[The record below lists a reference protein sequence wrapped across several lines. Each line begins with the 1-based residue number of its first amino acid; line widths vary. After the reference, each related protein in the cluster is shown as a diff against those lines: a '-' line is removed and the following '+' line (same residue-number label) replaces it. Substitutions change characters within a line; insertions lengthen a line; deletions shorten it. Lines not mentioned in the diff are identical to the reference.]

1 MVGKREKFTCLSW
14 QNVGNMTAKP
24 LFLCNITT
32 AFLSLIIAEKC
43 EAYDVMLKH
52 ILVPNR
58 QPLAIKCSPEK
69 SLKSGDYNLTWNE
82 KNIQPV
88 RWYKDCQLLEG
99 ERFAFS
105 NSHLIIFNVTVHD
118 QGNYT
123 CETTYTYNG
132 RQYNISRDVS
142 LTVEVSPP
150 KKPPEISYP
159 RNNSIEVELGSQVT
173 VDCNTTGADGYEVF
187 WTGNGVY
194 IDVFYMSRIF
204 ASPYEE
210 ETSYDGRPMHSVKL
224 IISEVNSEDY
234 EQPFV
239 CQASNAFG
247 QVASYIILKH
257 KVPDIRRWLTGGLVS
272 LLILTFITLIIYK
285 IFKIDLVLWYR
296 NSVCAFASKEGEVV
310 KKVLQDDTF
319 LMSWHLWGW
328 GLLPGGPRSCIQ
340 VTCWHIRPH
349 DGKRDGKIYDAYV
362 LYAKSSGGRSFCR
375 LETFVRRIL
384 PDVLE
389 QQCGYNLF
397 ILGRDDLPG
406 EAVVSVADE
415 TLKQSRR
422 LMIILGS
429 ETSSCCLL
437 EDTSE
442 QQLAM
447 YNALI
452 RDGIQVIL
460 IEMDEIQ
467 DYTSMPESIKYIK
480 QKHGAIQWKGDF
492 SEKSCS
498 ANTTFWKNVRY
509 RMPSRKK
516 LLNNWLFSEKIQ
528 NDPKM
533 SFPGSESCSL
543 SVCWHSGIQGQD
555 HLWEWKILET
565 QRSNFISRRATD
577 VLHRSSLWWALWFP
591 PGDPAD
597 GPVTSRTAAVMFV
610 LAGCIQPLRDGGAA
624 AFLLEQDME
633 QRN

>member
-1 MVGKREKFTCLSW
+1 
-14 QNVGNMTAKP
+14 
-24 LFLCNITT
+24 LFL
-32 AFLSLIIAEKC
+32 LEKC
-43 EAYDVMLKH
+43 DAYDVMLRQS
-52 ILVPNR
+52 LVPDG
-58 QPLAIKCSPEK
+58 QPLAIKCSLEE
-69 SLKSGDYNLTWNE
+69 SLKSRDYNLTWYKVGNQTAVPRDKLSRIHQQKNLIWFLPAMLEDSGEYECVIRNLTSCRKMCTKVTVFKRIDGLCLNE
-82 KNIQPV
+82 KFAVEEVIFTLSSAKVVCPHLDYFRKENIQPV
-88 RWYKDCQLLEG
+88 YWYKDCQLLEG
-99 ERFAFS
+99 KRFAFS
-105 NSHLIIFNVTVHD
+105 NSDLIIFNVTVND

-123 CETTYTYNG
+123 CETTYAYNG
-132 RQYNISRDVS
+132 KQYNISRDIRLS
-142 LTVEVSPP
+142 VEGNPP

-210 ETSYDGRPMHSVKL
+210 ETSYDGRPVLSVKL
-224 IISEVNSEDY
+224 IILEVNSEDY

-257 KVPDIRRWLTGGLVS
+257 RVPDIRRWLTGGLVS

-296 NSVCAFASKEGEVV
+296 NSVCAFASKE
-310 KKVLQDDTF
+310 
-319 LMSWHLWGW
+319 
-328 GLLPGGPRSCIQ
+328 
-340 VTCWHIRPH
+340 
-349 DGKRDGKIYDAYV
+349 DGKIYDAYV
-362 LYAKSSGGRSFCR
+362 LYAKSNGGRSSYR
-375 LETFVRRIL
+375 LETFVCRIL

-397 ILGRDDLPG
+397 ILGRNDLPG

-422 LMIILGS
+422 LMIVLGS
-429 ETSSCCLL
+429 EMSSCCLL
-437 EDTSE
+437 EGASE

-498 ANTTFWKNVRY
+498 ANTRFWKNVRY
-509 RMPSRKK
+509 QMPSRKK
-516 LLNNWLFSEKIQ
+516 VSYSEVYLLPLTLNNSAEK
-528 NDPKM
+528 
-533 SFPGSESCSL
+533 GS
-543 SVCWHSGIQGQD
+543 
-555 HLWEWKILET
+555 
-565 QRSNFISRRATD
+565 
-577 VLHRSSLWWALWFP
+577 
-591 PGDPAD
+591 
-597 GPVTSRTAAVMFV
+597 
-610 LAGCIQPLRDGGAA
+610 
-624 AFLLEQDME
+624 
-633 QRN
+633 

>member
-1 MVGKREKFTCLSW
+1 LL
-14 QNVGNMTAKP
+14 P
-24 LFLCNITT
+24 L
-32 AFLSLIIAEKC
+32 EKC
-43 EAYDVMLKH
+43 EAYDVMLRQS
-52 ILVPNR
+52 LVPDG
-58 QPLAIKCSPEK
+58 QPLAIKCSIEK
-69 SLKSGDYNLTWNE
+69 SLKSEDYNLTWYKVGNQTAVPRDKLSRIHQQKNLIWFLPAMLEDSGDYECVIRNLTSCRKTCTKVTVFERIDGLCLNE
-82 KNIQPV
+82 KFAVEEVIFTSSSAKVVCPHLDYFRNDKNIQPV

-99 ERFAFS
+99 KRFAFS
-105 NSHLIIFNVTVHD
+105 NRDLIIFNVTVHD

-132 RQYNISRDVS
+132 KQYNISRDIS

-210 ETSYDGRPMHSVKL
+210 ETSCDGRPVHSVKL

-247 QVASYIILKH
+247 QVAAYIILKH
-257 KVPDIRRWLTGGLVS
+257 RVPDIQRWLTGGLVS

-296 NSVCAFASKEGEVV
+296 NSVCAFASKEETFVF
-310 KKVLQDDTF
+310 VL
-319 LMSWHLWGW
+319 
-328 GLLPGGPRSCIQ
+328 
-340 VTCWHIRPH
+340 
-349 DGKRDGKIYDAYV
+349 DGKIYDAYV
-362 LYAKSSGGRSFCR
+362 LYTKSSGGRRFYR

-389 QQCGYNLF
+389 RQCGYNLF

-467 DYTSMPESIKYIK
+467 DYTGMPESIRYIK

-492 SEKSCS
+492 SEKSYS
-498 ANTTFWKNVRY
+498 ANTRFWKNVRY
-509 RMPSRKK
+509 QMPSRKK
-516 LLNNWLFSEKIQ
+516 VSYSEVYLLPLTLKNSAAK
-528 NDPKM
+528 
-533 SFPGSESCSL
+533 GS
-543 SVCWHSGIQGQD
+543 
-555 HLWEWKILET
+555 
-565 QRSNFISRRATD
+565 
-577 VLHRSSLWWALWFP
+577 
-591 PGDPAD
+591 
-597 GPVTSRTAAVMFV
+597 
-610 LAGCIQPLRDGGAA
+610 
-624 AFLLEQDME
+624 
-633 QRN
+633 

>member
-1 MVGKREKFTCLSW
+1 F
-14 QNVGNMTAKP
+14 P
-24 LFLCNITT
+24 L
-32 AFLSLIIAEKC
+32 EKC
-43 EAYDVMLKH
+43 EAYDVMLRQS
-52 ILVPNR
+52 LVPDG
-58 QPLAIKCSPEK
+58 QPLAIKCSLEK
-69 SLKSGDYNLTWNE
+69 SLKSGDYNLTWYKVGNQTAVPRDKLSRIHQQKNLIWFLPAMLEDSGDYECVIRNLTSCRKMCTKVTVFERIDGLCLNEKFAVEEVIFTLSSAKVVCPHLDYFRNE

-88 RWYKDCQLLEG
+88 HWYKDCQLLEG
-99 ERFAFS
+99 KRFAFS
-105 NSHLIIFNVTVHD
+105 NSDLIIFNVTVHD

-132 RQYNISRDVS
+132 KQYNISRDIS

-204 ASPYEE
+204 ASPYED
-210 ETSYDGRPMHSVKL
+210 ETSYDGRPVHSVKL

-257 KVPDIRRWLTGGLVS
+257 RVPDLQRRLTGGLVS

-296 NSVCAFASKEGEVV
+296 NSVCAFASKEETSVF
-310 KKVLQDDTF
+310 VL
-319 LMSWHLWGW
+319 
-328 GLLPGGPRSCIQ
+328 
-340 VTCWHIRPH
+340 
-349 DGKRDGKIYDAYV
+349 DGKIYDAYV
-362 LYAKSSGGRSFCR
+362 LYTKSSGGRSFYH

-397 ILGRDDLPG
+397 VLGRDDLPG

-467 DYTSMPESIKYIK
+467 DYTNMPESIRYIK

-498 ANTTFWKNVRY
+498 ANTRFWKKVRY
-509 RMPSRKK
+509 QMPSRKK
-516 LLNNWLFSEKIQ
+516 VSYSEVYLLPLTLNNSAAK
-528 NDPKM
+528 
-533 SFPGSESCSL
+533 GS
-543 SVCWHSGIQGQD
+543 
-555 HLWEWKILET
+555 
-565 QRSNFISRRATD
+565 
-577 VLHRSSLWWALWFP
+577 
-591 PGDPAD
+591 
-597 GPVTSRTAAVMFV
+597 
-610 LAGCIQPLRDGGAA
+610 
-624 AFLLEQDME
+624 
-633 QRN
+633 